1 MTAMSTDGSGA
12 TALDRAMLRVAGVVV
27 LGFVMAMLDSTVIN
41 VALQALALHF
51 QTSLNVIQWAVTGY
65 LLAMAAVVPLTGW
78 AVGRFGAKRLYLL
91 AITVFVI
98 GSVLSGLS
106 WNIGTLITFRVVQG
120 LGGGLIA
127 PVGMTIVIKAA
138 GPQRV
143 GRVMSIL
150 GLPMMLGP
158 ICGPILGG
166 YLVDAV
172 GWRWIFYVNVPIG
185 LIALL
190 LTKRVLP
197 RDQREPG
204 RRLDVPGLVLLSP
217 GLALLIFGLSAI
229 PGAGTVFATSVL
241 LPGLLGIALIAG
253 FVVRAGRTSAPL
265 IDLSLLR
272 NRSFTFAVLTT
283 SLFSVA
289 FYGASVIGPTYFLLV
304 RGQSALHV
312 GLLLVP
318 SGIGALITMPLAG
331 SLTDRFGPRKIVL
344 AGLILIAVGMV
355 VFTQVHANTSY
366 VLLLSALFVFGLGI
380 GAVLMPAT
388 SAALVML
395 HPHQIPHASSTTTI
409 IQQTAGAIGTAA
421 FSSILAGL
429 LAGNF
434 HVPTN
439 QGQLAATIAIGDP
452 ATHAAAASVS
462 ATSFGH
468 TYIWG
473 LAVIALCLVPASFLP
488 NRAAAPPPGAPRSTG
503 EPADV
508 TAGPEGAGN
517 VVHAGQ

>member
-1 MTAMSTDGSGA
+1 
-12 TALDRAMLRVAGVVV
+12 
-27 LGFVMAMLDSTVIN
+27 
-41 VALQALALHF
+41 
-51 QTSLNVIQWAVTGY
+51 VTGY
-65 LLAMAAVVPLTGW
+65 LLAMAAVIPLTGW

-98 GSVLSGLS
+98 GSALSGLS
-106 WNIGTLITFRVVQG
+106 WNIGTLITFRVLQG

-138 GPQRV
+138 GPQRI
-143 GRVMSIL
+143 GRVMAIL

-172 GWRWIFYVNVPIG
+172 GWRWIFYINVPIG

-190 LTKRVLP
+190 LTTRILP
-197 RDQREPG
+197 RENPVPSQ
-204 RRLDVPGLVLLSP
+204 RLDLFGLLLLSP
-217 GLALLIFGLSAI
+217 GLALFIFGLSNI
-229 PGAGTVFATSVL
+229 PAAATVFTPVVL

-253 FVVRAGRTSAPL
+253 FVLRALRTSTPL

-272 NRSFTFAVLTT
+272 NRSFTTAVLTM
-283 SLFSVA
+283 SLFAIA
-289 FYGASVIGPTYFLLV
+289 FYGASVVGPTYFLLV
-304 RGQSALHV
+304 RGQSALTV

-318 SGIGALITMPLAG
+318 SGIGALLTMPLAG
-331 SLTDRFGPRKIVL
+331 SLTDRVGPRKIVL
-344 AGLILIAVGMV
+344 AGLVLIALSMV
-355 VFTQVHANTSY
+355 VFTQVHADTPYS
-366 VLLLSALFVFGLGI
+366 LLLGALFVMGLGI
-380 GAVLMPAT
+380 GGVLMPAT

-421 FSSILAGL
+421 FSSIVAGL

-439 QGQLAATIAIGDP
+439 QGQLAATVAIGNP
-452 ATHAAAASVS
+452 ATHQAAATAAAS
-462 ATSFGH
+462 SFGH

-473 LAVIALCLVPASFLP
+473 LVLIVLCLVPASFLP
-488 NRAAAPPPGAPRSTG
+488 NRGASKRPGAPQPAG
-503 EPADV
+503 EASGV
-508 TAGPEGAGN
+508 TTAVE
-517 VVHAGQ
+517 